1 MTLGWRVKERT
12 AVALVSGVVLLLAVP
27 FAFLAWA
34 FGGGPELLAFAFA
47 LPLAVL
53 VGLIV
58 VITVRA
64 RRFRSR

>member
-34 FGGGPELLAFAFA
+34 FGGVPELLAFA

-58 VITVRA
+58 VITVWA